1 MRSHDL
7 YARYVCCIVSQLSD
21 SHRHTVWFW
30 TIWCALS
37 VAEAFSPSVAMGLF
51 LLCYSALMSS
61 LPSDFSNISLSPAS
75 LPEFLVQPC
84 GCMAPGGPG
93 CGGGRCAA
101 VTFWA
106 GCGWSPVAVLITHQ
120 GFLCLF
126 CRAPCYVSSLSNV
139 HVVIM

>member
-1 MRSHDL
+1 MTCMHDT
-7 YARYVCCIVSQLSD
+7 YV
-21 SHRHTVWFW
+21 
-30 TIWCALS
+30 ALS
-37 VAEAFSPSVAMGLF
+37 PSCLIRIATRCGSGPSGARCPLPKRFHRQWQWDFF